1 MYDSKSTLFL
11 AVMLLIPHSSVKAYQ
26 GISLQQAEEIALK
39 RDAVSKSYNR
49 KSLALTEQAKASD
62 AWPDPRLKLG
72 AQAVPVDSFD
82 LQQEP
87 MTQIVLGYQQM
98 LPRGNSN
105 EFTAQSLN
113 SMSRLQAA
121 KSQQRDREVLMK
133 VRQAWLDVVLN
144 QKSITIIQANRHLF
158 VKMLDTSE
166 SFYAAGRQ
174 QQQDVVQ
181 AQLEISLVDD
191 LLEQTHS
198 SLIVSRANLSRWVGE
213 ENLQDGVAYK
223 EVDLDL
229 LSVPKS
235 SSLNSVLEK
244 NPELLAAAE
253 KIISQ
258 RANLRIADEKYNP
271 QWGFDINYGLRSGD
285 NFDGSERADFLTAMV
300 TLDLPLF
307 TSNKQDR
314 YLAAEK
320 QRLQAVRYDQIDVS
334 RMLTMKL
341 QQVMGRLNKLQARH
355 TLYAEKVLPQA
366 KQNSEVSIRGYQ
378 SGVVSFFTLTR
389 ARVTELNTRLSNLR
403 ISVAY
408 KKAYAELQYL
418 IGEQL

>member
-1 MYDSKSTLFL
+1 
-11 AVMLLIPHSSVKAYQ
+11 MLLLPHSSVNAYQ
-26 GISLQQAEEIALK
+26 GISIQQAEEIALR
-39 RDAVSKSYNR
+39 RDAVSKSYNQ
-49 KSLALTEQAKASD
+49 KSLALIEQAKASNT
-62 AWPDPRLKLG
+62 WPDPRLKLG
-72 AQAVPVDSFD
+72 AQAIPTDTFD

-105 EFTAQSLN
+105 ELTAQSLN
-113 SMSRLQAA
+113 AMSRLQTA

-133 VRQAWLDVVLN
+133 VRQAWLDVVLS

-198 SLIVSRANLSRWVGE
+198 RLIVSLANLSRWVGE

-223 EVDLDL
+223 EDDLNL
-229 LSVPKS
+229 LPLPNS

-244 NPELLAAAE
+244 NPELLATAE

-258 RANLRIADEKYNP
+258 RAKLRIADEQYNP
-271 QWGFDINYGLRSGD
+271 QWGFDINYGLRSGE
-285 NFDGSERADFLTAMV
+285 NSDGSDRADFLTAMV
-300 TLDLPLF
+300 TLDFPLF

-314 YLAAEK
+314 LLVAEK

-334 RMLTMKL
+334 RMLTMNL
-341 QQVMGRLNKLQARH
+341 QQVIGRLNKLRARH
-355 TLYAEKVLPQA
+355 KLYAEKVLPQA
-366 KQNSEVSIRGYQ
+366 KQNAEVSLRGYQ

-389 ARVTELNTRLSNLR
+389 ARVTELNTRLSNLK
-403 ISVAY
+403 INVAY
-408 KKAYAELQYL
+408 KKAYAELKYL
-418 IGEQL
+418 IGEKS